1 MFHWKLIQGALK
13 DVTFRS
19 GEACR
24 FCDGF
29 VNEPDLLE
37 EAIPGLT
44 SFSSAYGS
52 TRSDDGLCR
61 RHDRYVRASFS
72 CSDYVPYAPAI
83 RTIGKA

>member
-44 SFSSAYGS
+44 SFSSALRFD
-52 TRSDDGLCR
+52 TQ
-61 RHDRYVRASFS
+61 
-72 CSDYVPYAPAI
+72 
-83 RTIGKA
+83 